1 MNVLSRGE
9 TASGGCLKMTYKS
22 LALQQCVL
30 YDFRETWTNVCS
42 LHTEHWWQTKKQ
54 FHSSLAQWAGECV
67 GVLTG
72 EWLRACFYEQG
83 WLERSYVIPKPPQ
96 CGWFAKAA
104 LLGTSSQLVGS
115 SAFRKISSP
124 DCYCLHDLGAGLEN
138 LASGTCW
145 DLWAVF
151 IFRVLRECFKW
162 RKQSTQQR
170 KSPPHLA
177 FHL

>member
-1 MNVLSRGE
+1 MFVHATQSTGDR
-9 TASGGCLKMTYKS
+9 
-22 LALQQCVL
+22 Q
-30 YDFRETWTNVCS
+30 
-42 LHTEHWWQTKKQ
+42 KKQ

-96 CGWFAKAA
+96 CGCWFAKAA
-104 LLGTSSQLVGS
+104 LLGTSSQLEGS

-145 DLWAVF
+145 DLWTVF

-162 RKQSTQQR
+162 RKRSTQQR
-170 KSPPHLA
+170 KSPSHTPRFSSLVPSTSTWFSQHS
-177 FHL
+177 